1 MRRGF
6 IRTNPFFFFRFFS
19 STQLVDILVK
29 AGADYGDKVT
39 KEDEEEKYTSVW
51 ELCGVKREH
60 VAMLGGSWT
69 PGNHRRHPK
78 RLREAIVWY
87 VLIIYNIIIFIILF

>member
-1 MRRGF
+1 M
-6 IRTNPFFFFRFFS
+6 
-19 STQLVDILVK
+19 K
-29 AGADYGDKVT
+29 AGADYEDKVT

-51 ELCGVKREH
+51 ELCGVNREH

-87 VLIIYNIIIFIILF
+87 VKMGVTIECLVVYMWQYVE